1 LTPRELEVLTLLAR
15 GLSDPE
21 IASELSIRVRT
32 VHAHLRSIYQKL
44 RVTSRTAATRYAVLH
59 GLL

>member
-1 LTPRELEVLTLLAR
+1 MLTLLAR

-21 IASELSIRVRT
+21 IAGELSIRVRT